1 MPLYRLVIAKSAFKQ
16 IEKID
21 RSQRNR
27 VRDALIKLADN
38 PYPEGKKWKRL
49 QGTGGEF
56 LRLRV
61 GNYRVMYAV
70 VQDEIQIL
78 GVVHRRDLD
87 RWIRQ
92 R

>member
-1 MPLYRLVIAKSAFKQ
+1 MPTYRLVIAKSAFKQ
-16 IEKID
+16 IEKAD

-27 VRDALIKLADN
+27 VRDALIKLADD

-49 QGTGGEF
+49 RGTDGEF
-56 LRLRV
+56 VRLRV
-61 GNYRVMYAV
+61 GDYRVMYAV
-70 VQDEIQIL
+70 AEHAIQIL

-87 RWIRQ
+87 KWIRQ

>member
-1 MPLYRLVIAKSAFKQ
+1 MPPYRLVIAKSTFKQ

-27 VRDALIKLADN
+27 VRDALIKLANN

-49 QGTGGEF
+49 QGTDGEF

-61 GNYRVMYAV
+61 GNYRVMYSV
-70 VQDEIQIL
+70 VEDEIQIL

-87 RWIRQ
+87 KWIRQ